1 MAKCGRVA
9 PLLVVAFLVIGV
21 PGTWSV
27 AVPQGQVIRAVTG
40 GWAPVGSMLTG
51 RAEHTATRLLDGRVL
66 VAGGTNGQNH
76 GLASTELFDPKT
88 IRWSDGPPMS
98 TTRVDHTATL
108 LEDGRVL
115 VAGGFDQLDQAERS
129 LASAEIFDPK
139 SNSWMPAASML
150 EARGRHT
157 ATLLASGTVLVVGG
171 FTAAPLGRTGGF
183 ANVAEVYDPATN
195 RWSPTGPLGTG
206 GRQGHTATRLLDGRV
221 LVAGGEGGLGGNP
234 SVEIYHPSTNGWTF
248 GSFLLAPHVGHT
260 ATLLPSGEVLLV
272 GGAGSISLTLREP
285 QALATAELY
294 EPSSDRWILLAPMH
308 STRDHHTATL
318 LPSGRLLVVGGAFTS
333 TPLAELFDLARNAW
347 VEVNG
352 QALNRYAHTAT
363 LLADGRVLIT
373 GGYNA
378 PSMASTWIYDPAG
391 RALSV
396 GGTSPSPVALAALLA
411 GVALVLALA
420 FFGPRMRV
428 RLPRWPSPSA
438 ADEWI
443 DP

>member
-1 MAKCGRVA
+1 
-9 PLLVVAFLVIGV
+9 
-21 PGTWSV
+21 
-27 AVPQGQVIRAVTG
+27 
-40 GWAPVGSMLTG
+40 MLTG

-195 RWSPTGPLGTG
+195 RWSPTGTPWN
-206 GRQGHTATRLLDGRV
+206 RW
-221 LVAGGEGGLGGNP
+221 
-234 SVEIYHPSTNGWTF
+234 S
-248 GSFLLAPHVGHT
+248 
-260 ATLLPSGEVLLV
+260 
-272 GGAGSISLTLREP
+272 AGSHR
-285 QALATAELY
+285 
-294 EPSSDRWILLAPMH
+294 H
-308 STRDHHTATL
+308 
-318 LPSGRLLVVGGAFTS
+318 
-333 TPLAELFDLARNAW
+333 
-347 VEVNG
+347 
-352 QALNRYAHTAT
+352 
-363 LLADGRVLIT
+363 
-373 GGYNA
+373 
-378 PSMASTWIYDPAG
+378 PA
-391 RALSV
+391 
-396 GGTSPSPVALAALLA
+396 
-411 GVALVLALA
+411 
-420 FFGPRMRV
+420 
-428 RLPRWPSPSA
+428 PRWPGAGRRGGGRSGRESERRDLPPINQRLDLRILLTRPPRRAHGHA
-438 ADEWI
+438 AAEW
-443 DP
+443 

>member
-1 MAKCGRVA
+1 MSGRVV
-9 PLLVVAFLVIGV
+9 PLVVVAFLVIGV
-21 PGTWSV
+21 PGTSSV
-27 AVPQGQVIRAVTG
+27 AVQPGQVTRAGPILG
-40 GWAPVGSMLTG
+40 GWAAARSMLTG

-66 VAGGTNGQNH
+66 VAGGTNGLNH

-88 IRWSDGPPMS
+88 ARWLDGPSMT

-108 LEDGRVL
+108 LADGRVL

-129 LASAEIFDPK
+129 LSSTEIFDPR
-139 SNSWMPAASML
+139 SDRWTPAASML

-157 ATLLASGTVLVVGG
+157 ATLLASGAVLVVGG

-183 ANVAEVYDPATN
+183 ANLAEVYDPGTN
-195 RWSPTGPLGTG
+195 RWSATGPLGTG
-206 GRQGHTATRLLDGRV
+206 GRQGHTATRLVDGRV

-234 SVEIYHPSTNGWTF
+234 SVEIYNPSTNDWTF

-272 GGAGSISLTLREP
+272 GGGGSISLTLREP
-285 QALATAELY
+285 QALATAEVYDPLT
-294 EPSSDRWILLAPMH
+294 DRWTLLASMH

-318 LPSGRLLVVGGAFTS
+318 LTSGRLLVVGGALTS
-333 TPLAELFDLARNAW
+333 TPLAELFDVTRNAW
-347 VEVNG
+347 VEVSG
-352 QALNRYAHTAT
+352 QTLNRYAHTAT
-363 LLADGRVLIT
+363 LLSDGRVLVA

-391 RALSV
+391 RPISAGEMGGSPFVPASV
-396 GGTSPSPVALAALLA
+396 VA
-411 GVALVLALA
+411 GVALLLGLVFLR
-420 FFGPRMRV
+420 PRIRI
-428 RLPRWPSPSA
+428 RLPRWPPLSA